1 MTCVGCG
8 WLGGASRK
16 AAARA
21 IRGLQGPCRRAW
33 TVGAERDSDCFRE
46 PGLTVMRRV
55 NRKGEAGGR
64 SCWGS
69 DLSRLTVEAPS
80 PNLWF
85 SSDLSYFLPSQVCT
99 CSRAWNIF
107 LLPLPGSLLALQVP
121 ALQLVLLEC
130 C

>member
-1 MTCVGCG
+1 MLGVAG
-8 WLGGASRK
+8 WEEQVERQLLEPFGGWGGFKDRAAGLGLWVQSGTVFESRTNCDAASEPEG
-16 AAARA
+16 
-21 IRGLQGPCRRAW
+21 RGW
-33 TVGAERDSDCFRE
+33 
-46 PGLTVMRRV
+46 
-55 NRKGEAGGR
+55 R
-64 SCWGS
+64 SCWGR
-69 DLSRLTVEAPS
+69 DLSRLTVGAPS

-121 ALQLVLLEC
+121 AQQLVLLEC